1 MQIGVGDWGP
11 MYGYLGGV
19 AGGYLVSG
27 AIEGV
32 YLEYC

>member
-11 MYGYLGGV
+11 VYGYLGGV

-27 AIEGV
+27 AIEGL
-32 YLEYC
+32 YQEDC